1 MELAISRATGP
12 KVVCIVISSLLAM
25 LVAQIWKVIYHS
37 VKQKRFAWRYFFTTG
52 GMPSSHS
59 STMVSMVTTL
69 AILQLR
75 YEGGVGYEFA
85 IAVAFTIVVIY
96 DAMGI
101 RYQAGKHADM
111 LNKLLKTEPEN
122 VREEVG
128 FDENNELKV
137 SLGHKPLEVAIGITL
152 GVIVGILCGIMYILI
167 INV

>member
-1 MELAISRATGP
+1 MCLAISTTTGY
-12 KVVCIVISSLLAM
+12 KVICIVCAAILSM
-25 LVAQIWKVIYHS
+25 FVAQAWKVLYHS
-37 VKQKRFAWRYFFTTG
+37 VKQHRFAWRYFFTTG

-59 STMVSMVTTL
+59 STMVGMVTTL
-69 AILQLR
+69 AILQGR

-111 LNKLLKTEPEN
+111 LNKLLKSEPERI
-122 VREEVG
+122 REKVG

-137 SLGHKPLEVAIGITL
+137 SLGHKPLEVTIGI
-152 GVIVGILCGIMYILI
+152 IVGLVVGFLCGFLYILVV
-167 INV
+167 NV